1 MTSHHRYHDCR
12 MEANRSRLGA
22 NGMPAGNSSE
32 NGDVV
37 EVGDLVGDEVDIGR
51 WWAIE
56 ATRMGSSKKVL

>member
-1 MTSHHRYHDCR
+1 
-12 MEANRSRLGA
+12 
-22 NGMPAGNSSE
+22 MPAGNSSE